1 VKRLNFDDEYV
12 RSILDGEKVTTIRKG
27 VKDYQVNEIVEL
39 TVNHKPFAKARILDV
54 VVKRVNELRTEDAIK
69 DGFKSREDLLQTLK
83 KIYGNLE
90 NDDVVTIIR
99 FNIIDKK
106 I

>member
-1 VKRLNFDDEYV
+1 MKRLNFDDEYV

-54 VVKRVNELRTEDAIK
+54 VTTPCPPLPW
-69 DGFKSREDLLQTLK
+69 
-83 KIYGNLE
+83 NL
-90 NDDVVTIIR
+90 TSLI
-99 FNIIDKK
+99 
-106 I
+106 